1 MRDSIISRVSLLV
14 VSLASATSSAEQLY
28 MCSLSILLSAV
39 LASPPTAALLVGAV
53 ELVGREVRVSIGNL
67 SQVEETMQLQH
78 VYVT

>member
-14 VSLASATSSAEQLY
+14 VNLASATSSAEQLY
-28 MCSLSILLSAV
+28 MCSLPISLSAA
-39 LASPPTAALLVGAV
+39 LASPSTAALLVGAV